1 MVYGLWKDNL
11 LDFNTLLLT
20 TYKELGLNEQEY
32 VLLVLLARLLK
43 TNPSGWT
50 FSDISTHMTIDEANC
65 SVLFINLV
73 ERQYITVSS
82 KMDERGK
89 RFEEYSIAPLF
100 EKIETLL
107 RQQKT
112 QATSTQREEIFS
124 MIEQE
129 FGILSPLD
137 IETIH
142 LWMTEDN
149 FDSEL
154 IKLAIREMN
163 SYQIKSIRYIDK
175 ILLDWKKKNIK
186 TVEEAKRQLIA
197 FRQRKQS
204 SMTTETQTVSVD
216 PNFYYDWMNE

>member
-149 FDSEL
+149 FDPEL

>member
-149 FDSEL
+149 FDPEL
-154 IKLAIREMN
+154 IKLAIQEMN

>member
-20 TYKELGLNEQEY
+20 TYKELGLNEKEY

-149 FDSEL
+149 FDPEL

>member
-137 IETIH
+137 IDTIH

-149 FDSEL
+149 FDPEL

>member
-149 FDSEL
+149 FDQEL

>member
-1 MVYGLWKDNL
+1 MYGLWKDNL

-149 FDSEL
+149 FDPEL

>member
-149 FDSEL
+149 FDPEL

-186 TVEEAKRQLIA
+186 TIEEAKRQLIA

>member
-20 TYKELGLNEQEY
+20 TYKELGLNEHEY

-149 FDSEL
+149 FDPEL

>member
-149 FDSEL
+149 FDPEL

-204 SMTTETQTVSVD
+204 SMTPETQTVSVD

>member
-149 FDSEL
+149 FDPEL

-175 ILLDWKKKNIK
+175 ILLDWKKKSIK

>member
-142 LWMTEDN
+142 LWMTEDH
-149 FDSEL
+149 FYPEL

>member
-149 FDSEL
+149 FDPEL

-204 SMTTETQTVSVD
+204 SMTTETQTGSVD

>member
-50 FSDISTHMTIDEANC
+50 FSDISTHMTIAEANC

-149 FDSEL
+149 FDPEL

>member
-149 FDSEL
+149 FDPGL

>member
-11 LDFNTLLLT
+11 LYFNTLLLT

-149 FDSEL
+149 FDPEL

>member
-50 FSDISTHMTIDEANC
+50 FSNISTHMTIDEANC

-149 FDSEL
+149 FDPEL

>member
-82 KMDERGK
+82 KMDERGN

-149 FDSEL
+149 FDPEL

>member
-149 FDSEL
+149 FDPEL

-216 PNFYYDWMNE
+216 PNFYYES

>member
-149 FDSEL
+149 FDPEL

-175 ILLDWKKKNIK
+175 ILLDWKKKNIE

>member
-149 FDSEL
+149 FDPEL

-204 SMTTETQTVSVD
+204 SMTTETQTDSVD

>member
-124 MIEQE
+124 LIEQE

-149 FDSEL
+149 FDPEL

>member
-149 FDSEL
+149 FDPEL

-204 SMTTETQTVSVD
+204 SMTTETQTVSVAQ
-216 PNFYYDWMNE
+216 FLL

>member
-1 MVYGLWKDNL
+1 MYELWKEKL

-32 VLLVLLARLLK
+32 VFLVLIARLLQM
-43 TNPSGWT
+43 NPSGWT
-50 FSDISTHMTIDEANC
+50 FNDISTHMTIDESTC
-65 SVLFINLV
+65 SVLFISLV
-73 ERQYITVSS
+73 ERQYISVNS
-82 KMDERGK
+82 KTDECGK
-89 RFEEYSIAPLF
+89 RFEEYSILPLF
-100 EKIETLL
+100 GKIETHLK
-107 RQQKT
+107 QQ
-112 QATSTQREEIFS
+112 QAQSKSTQREEIFS

-149 FDSEL
+149 FDPEL

-163 SYQIKSIRYIDK
+163 LYQIKSIRYIDK
-175 ILLDWKKKNIK
+175 ILLDWKKKNVK

-197 FRQRKQS
+197 FRQRKQAPATVEAQ
-204 SMTTETQTVSVD
+204 TTPVD

>member
-149 FDSEL
+149 FD
-154 IKLAIREMN
+154 REMN

>member
-149 FDSEL
+149 FDPEL

-175 ILLDWKKKNIK
+175 ILLDWKQKNIK

>member
-149 FDSEL
+149 FDPEL

-186 TVEEAKRQLIA
+186 TVEDAKRQLIA

>member
-149 FDSEL
+149 FDPEL

-163 SYQIKSIRYIDK
+163 IDK

>member
-1 MVYGLWKDNL
+1 MYELWKENL

-149 FDSEL
+149 FDPEL

>member
-149 FDSEL
+149 FDPEL

-216 PNFYYDWMNE
+216 PNSYYDRMNE

>member
-112 QATSTQREEIFS
+112 QATSIQREEIFS

-149 FDSEL
+149 FDPEL

>member
-149 FDSEL
+149 FDPEL

-175 ILLDWKKKNIK
+175 ILQDWKKKNIK

>member
-20 TYKELGLNEQEY
+20 TYKELGFNEQEY

-149 FDSEL
+149 FDPEL